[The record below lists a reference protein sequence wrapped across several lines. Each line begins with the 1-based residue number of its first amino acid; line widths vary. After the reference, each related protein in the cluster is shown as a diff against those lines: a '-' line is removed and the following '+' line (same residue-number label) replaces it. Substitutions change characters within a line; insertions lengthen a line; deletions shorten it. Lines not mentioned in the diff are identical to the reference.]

1 MIKYKDKIFKNE
13 KELYEYAVAIVNDNY
28 IPVNFET
35 FLSNLGIKMPVHE
48 AILGEKKKAQTQEQ
62 LKPQE
67 NDKIVSKKKRKPKA
81 GLEVVFNG
89 TVYESKM
96 ALYNAMYNAI
106 SQGVEKPCSYFTFID
121 NFFRKKQ
128 PIEQALLIKRK
139 KNVQLKPKINKKHH
153 EVYVNGKPLSL
164 TSKEFKRE
172 FGVSLWIYTD
182 RIAKGMSHE
191 EAICKKYKKCFKVE
205 GLGEFQSIKDFK
217 VYLEKKGINV
227 SDLTARRMASGIITE
242 KMKKRLFDPK
252 KIKFKHNGV
261 NHEFHSIYE
270 AVKKTNLSGF
280 IIKKIIEGKEIKR
293 DLK

>member
-13 KELYEYAVAIVNDNY
+13 KELYEYAVTIVNDYY

-35 FLSNLGIKMPVHE
+35 FLSNLKLKMPVNE

-62 LKPQE
+62 SETQE
-67 NDKIVSKKKRKPKA
+67 NDKIISKKKRKPNA
-81 GLEVVFNG
+81 SIEVVFNG

-96 ALYNAMYNAI
+96 ALYKAI
-106 SQGVEKPCSYFTFID
+106 SQGVETHCSYFTFID

-128 PIEQALLIKRK
+128 PIEQAILIKRQ
-139 KNVQLKPKINKKHH
+139 KNVQLKPKTNKKHH
-153 EVYVNGKPLSL
+153 EVHVNGKPLSL

-172 FGVSLWIYTD
+172 FGVSLWTYTG

-191 EAICKKYKKCFKVE
+191 EAICKKYKKRFKIE

-227 SDLTARRMASGIITE
+227 SDLTARRMASGIMTE
-242 KMKKRLFDPK
+242 KMKKRLFEPK
-252 KIKFKHNGV
+252 KIKFKYKGV

-270 AVKKTNLSGF
+270 AVKKTKLSGF
-280 IIKKIIEGKEIKR
+280 IIKKIIEGKAIKR

>member
-1 MIKYKDKIFKNE
+1 MIKYKNKIFKDVE
-13 KELYEYAVAIVNDNY
+13 ELYKHAITIADTQY

-48 AILGEKKKAQTQEQ
+48 AILGEKKKEKTQEQ
-62 LKPQE
+62 SEPQE
-67 NDKIVSKKKRKPKA
+67 NDKIISKKKTRA

-89 TVYESKM
+89 KVYESKM
-96 ALYNAMYNAI
+96 ALYKAI
-106 SQGVEKPCSYFTFID
+106 SQGVEKHCSYFTFID

-227 SDLTARRMASGIITE
+227 SDLTARRMASGIITN
-242 KMKKRLFDPK
+242 KMKKRLFEPK
-252 KIKFKHNGV
+252 KIKFKYEGV

-280 IIKKIIEGKEIKR
+280 IIKKIIEGKAIKR